1 MALEAVRAIWGAVEL
16 VEPAVVGR
24 GLLGHE
30 PDDAV
35 QGVMR
40 ILGARHLVQA
50 AAVGLTGGRL
60 HGAGGVV
67 DLLHAGSMVALA
79 AMDARRRRTASVSAC
94 VALTFAV
101 AEFAAAARRRRV
113 RGTLH

>member
-16 VEPAVVGR
+16 VEPAVIGR
-24 GLLGHE
+24 ALLGHE

-50 AAVGLTGGRL
+50 AAVGLTGGKL
-60 HGAGGVV
+60 HSAGGVV

-94 VALTFAV
+94 VALAFAV
-101 AEFAAAARRRRV
+101 AEFAAAARRRRM

>member
-1 MALEAVRAIWGAVEL
+1 MALEAVRAIYGAVEL

-24 GLLGHE
+24 ALLGHE

-40 ILGARHLVQA
+40 ILGARHLVQGVA
-50 AAVGLTGGRL
+50 IGLTGGAL
-60 HGAGGVV
+60 HRAGGIV

-79 AMDARRRRTASVSAC
+79 AADARRRRTASVSAG
-94 VALTFAV
+94 VALAFAV
-101 AEFAAAARRRRV
+101 AEFAAAARRRRMHAPL
-113 RGTLH
+113 R